1 LAGGSVLEE
10 VEERRLPRPECETFM
25 SATHHLILALL
36 FLVVGCC
43 VGSFVNVCASRIP
56 RGLSVLRPRSH
67 CPQCKTAIR
76 ARDNVPILGWLILR
90 GRCRACRA
98 TIPSRYLFVELGVG
112 LSFATVYLAR
122 AAVARGDLW
131 EQSGFAVVLGQ
142 LLMLWSAIS
151 VAVAAILTTLDVRAS
166 SIRPA
171 RTRGVSRQDQ
181 GLSWRDRACGGDAI
195 LVQFGDFVGP
205 ARISQVVS
213 GDATESFVRADDV
226 NRPGAPPGGGRDV
239 GS

>member
-1 LAGGSVLEE
+1 
-10 VEERRLPRPECETFM
+10 M

-56 RGLSVLRPRSH
+56 KGLSVLCPRSH
-67 CPQCKTAIR
+67 CPQCKTAIC
-76 ARDNVPILGWLILR
+76 AHDNVPILGWLILC
-90 GRCRACRA
+90 GRCRACAA

-122 AAVARGDLW
+122 AALARGDLW

-181 GLSWRDRACGGDAI
+181 GLSWRERARGGDAI

-213 GDATESFVRADDV
+213 GDATESFVRPDDV
-226 NRPGAPPGGGRDV
+226 KRPSAPPGGGRDV